1 MARLLGVRANFVI
14 AAAFAVSGFLAAVV
28 ALLYVVQRGTLAY
41 DVGTPLV
48 MAGFVATVIGGM
60 GSMLGAVLGGF
71 FVGITNVFFQ
81 VVLPISIRADRDAF
95 VFAFVILIL
104 LLRPS
109 GLIKVKSV
117 EERV

>member
-1 MARLLGVRANFVI
+1 MARFLGVRANRVI

-28 ALLYVVQRGTLAY
+28 SLLYVVQRGKLTYNLG
-41 DVGTPLV
+41 VPLV
-48 MAGFVATVIGGM
+48 MAAFVATVIGGM

-71 FVGITNVFFQ
+71 FVGTTSVFFQ
-81 VVLPISIRADRDAF
+81 VVLPTDIRPDRDAF
-95 VFAFVILIL
+95 VFAFIILIL